1 MRAISAPPS
10 RPEQLMRMPWAPNR
24 IADWTA
30 RFMARRKATRRSNC
44 WAMPSAISFA
54 SISGFRISMILRLT
68 SLFVT
73 LAMSPRNLSMSAPF
87 LPMTTPGRAECKVMR
102 VFFAARRAAAAARV
116 ETLHDK
122 SPADRR
128 FLDIEPVDI
137 ELVVVLGVGDRRLE
151 YLPYILRDAAA
162 REGQLGQS
170 VRRVLAA
177 DRLRDKVQLLRAA
190 AQRAQKRGGFI
201 VGETAGGGLLAH
213 LRSSLPACRRHGR
226 KRCGSARTRRA
237 CGRSCSR
244 SPAPG

>member
-30 RFMARRKATRRSNC
+30 RFIARRKATRRSNC
-44 WAMPSAISFA
+44 CLGALAHYKAEM
-54 SISGFRISMILRLT
+54 REM
-68 SLFVT
+68 LFD
-73 LAMSPRNLSMSAPF
+73 
-87 LPMTTPGRAECKVMR
+87 
-102 VFFAARRAAAAARV
+102 ARRAAAAARV

-177 DRLRDKVQLLRAA
+177 DRLRDKVQLL
-190 AQRAQKRGGFI
+190 
-201 VGETAGGGLLAH
+201 
-213 LRSSLPACRRHGR
+213 
-226 KRCGSARTRRA
+226 
-237 CGRSCSR
+237 
-244 SPAPG
+244 

>member
-1 MRAISAPPS
+1 MR
-10 RPEQLMRMPWAPNR
+10 EM
-24 IADWTA
+24 
-30 RFMARRKATRRSNC
+30 
-44 WAMPSAISFA
+44 
-54 SISGFRISMILRLT
+54 
-68 SLFVT
+68 LFD
-73 LAMSPRNLSMSAPF
+73 
-87 LPMTTPGRAECKVMR
+87 
-102 VFFAARRAAAAARV
+102 ARRAAAAARV

-151 YLPYILRDAAA
+151 YLPYILRDTAA

-177 DRLRDKVQLLRAA
+177 DRLRDEIQLLRAA

-213 LRSSLPACRRHGR
+213 LMTSLPAWRRHGHNTC
-226 KRCGSARTRRA
+226 RCATAGVVLD
-237 CGRSCSR
+237 RSCPR
-244 SPAPG
+244 A